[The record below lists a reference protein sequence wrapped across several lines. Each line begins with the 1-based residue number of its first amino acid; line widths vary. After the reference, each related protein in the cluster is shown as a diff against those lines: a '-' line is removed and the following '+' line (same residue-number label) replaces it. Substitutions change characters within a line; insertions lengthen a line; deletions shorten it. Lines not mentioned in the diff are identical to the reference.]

1 MMDFLTAIGLMLVL
15 EGSLYALMP
24 DQMKKTM
31 IEAIKLPA
39 STLRMIGLTVAVF
52 GFIIIA
58 VLRGY

>member
-39 STLRMIGLTVAVF
+39 ATLRMIGLTVAVF